1 MKRASLMAV
10 AVVVSVGARLNAQA
24 SSPDSLRLI
33 VATGTTCH
41 TLPDADAPVAYRY
54 HLGDVVGAS
63 KSTKPPRGRVWYFDS
78 WRVKGI
84 SPTCWVPGNATVPF
98 SREHPDAGFAA
109 VAEHMLARDSA
120 SFETLVEAENFLV
133 EPNPF
138 GGAGQSPIATSGLL
152 QFRRLLLIE
161 RAARLTTAFEVQDA
175 PLKGAWILAHRDA
188 LAFAEPDAMWFV
200 PNDRYWRLYD
210 ANVGAPWAED
220 LAWHAAQRTPPGDEC
235 GSDCFLNM
243 IAYGP
248 EQYWTRLPNGR
259 SIHKVLTLAN
269 QLADEAIAA
278 IEEEPP
284 TRAAIDGVRSSL
296 AHVGMPE
303 KLALLDR
310 LARLDRAVKP

>member
-1 MKRASLMAV
+1 LKRASPVV
-10 AVVVSVGARLNAQA
+10 ALAISIAARLPAQHP
-24 SSPDSLRLI
+24 PDSLRLI

-41 TLPDADAPVAYRY
+41 TLPDADSPIAERY

-63 KSTKPPRGRVWYFDS
+63 TSTKGSGGRIWYFDA

-84 SPTCWVPGNATVPF
+84 SPSCWVPANVSVPF
-98 SREHPDAGFAA
+98 DREHPESGFAT
-109 VAEHMLARDSA
+109 VAERVLAVDSA
-120 SFETLVEAENFLV
+120 SFDMLVEAENFLV

-138 GGAGQSPIATSGLL
+138 DSGIGPSPIATSGLL
-152 QFRRLLLIE
+152 QFRRLVLVE
-161 RAARLTTAFEVQDA
+161 RASRMVSAYGMQGA
-175 PLKGAWILAHRDA
+175 PLQRAWILAHRDI
-188 LAFAEPDAMWFV
+188 LGYAEADAMWFV
-200 PNDRYWRLYD
+200 PNEQFWKLFD

-235 GSDCFLNM
+235 GADCFLGM

-248 EQYWTRLPNGR
+248 QQYWTRLPNGR
-259 SIHKVLTLAN
+259 SIGKVLTLATR
-269 QLADEAIAA
+269 LADEAITG
-278 IEEEPP
+278 IQEEPP

-296 AHVGMPE
+296 ARVGASE